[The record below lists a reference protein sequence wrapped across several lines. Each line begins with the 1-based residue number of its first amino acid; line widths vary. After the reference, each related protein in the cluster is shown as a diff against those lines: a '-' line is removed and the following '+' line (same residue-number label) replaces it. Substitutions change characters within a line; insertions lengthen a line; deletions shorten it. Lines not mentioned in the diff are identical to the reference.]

1 MRDLVQRFF
10 NKISPNKEGAAKK
23 DTNHDAR
30 IATCALLLEMAKID
44 ETFTKQ
50 EMDKILSILQE
61 KYDLSAEHA
70 NALVETADE
79 ELKGSIDYW
88 HFTNL
93 INQNYS
99 TEEKLDI
106 IHTLWQIVYVDGKMD
121 KYEHHLM
128 HTLSNLL
135 RLTHQQLIDAKL
147 SVIRGG
153 KK

>member
-1 MRDLVQRFF
+1 MRDLVKRFF
-10 NKISPNKEGAAKK
+10 NKMEPNKEGAANK
-23 DTNHDAR
+23 DTDHDVR
-30 IATCALLLEMAKID
+30 VATCALFLEMAKID
-44 ETFTKQ
+44 ETFTQQ
-50 EMDKILSILQE
+50 EMEKILSILQE
-61 KYDLSAEHA
+61 KYELSPEHA
-70 NALVETADE
+70 NALVEAADE

-93 INQNYS
+93 INKNYS
-99 TEEKLDI
+99 TDEKIEI

-128 HTLSNLL
+128 HTLSTLL

>member
-1 MRDLVQRFF
+1 MRDLVKRFF
-10 NKISPNKEGAAKK
+10 NKMAPNKEGAANK
-23 DTNHDAR
+23 DTDHDVR
-30 IATCALLLEMAKID
+30 VATCALFLEMAKID
-44 ETFTKQ
+44 DTFTQQ
-50 EMDKILSILQE
+50 EMEKILSILQE
-61 KYDLSAEHA
+61 KYELSPEHA
-70 NALVETADE
+70 NALVEAADE

-93 INQNYS
+93 INKNYS
-99 TEEKLDI
+99 IDEKIEI

-128 HTLSNLL
+128 HTLSTLL

>member
-1 MRDLVQRFF
+1 MRDLIQRFF
-10 NKISPNKEGAAKK
+10 NKITPDKEGG
-23 DTNHDAR
+23 TNKNTDHDVR
-30 IATCALLLEMAKID
+30 IATCALFLEMAKID
-44 ETFTKQ
+44 ETFTQQ
-50 EMDKILSILQE
+50 EMDIILSILQE
-61 KYDLSAEHA
+61 KYDLSPEHT
-70 NALVETADE
+70 NALVEAADE

-88 HFTNL
+88 QFTNL

-99 TEEKLDI
+99 TEEKIDI

-128 HTLSNLL
+128 HKLSTLL

-153 KK
+153 K

>member
-1 MRDLVQRFF
+1 MRDFVQRFF
-10 NKISPNKEGAAKK
+10 NKITPENEAAAKR
-23 DTNHDAR
+23 DTDHDVR
-30 IATCALLLEMAKID
+30 IATCALFLEMAKID
-44 ETFTKQ
+44 ETFTQQ
-50 EMDKILSILQE
+50 EMDKILSILQD
-61 KYDLSAEHA
+61 KYDLSPEHA
-70 NALVETADE
+70 NALVEAADE

-99 TEEKLDI
+99 TEEKIDI
-106 IHTLWQIVYVDGKMD
+106 IHTLWKIVYVDGKMD

-128 HTLSNLL
+128 HTLSTLL

-153 KK
+153 E